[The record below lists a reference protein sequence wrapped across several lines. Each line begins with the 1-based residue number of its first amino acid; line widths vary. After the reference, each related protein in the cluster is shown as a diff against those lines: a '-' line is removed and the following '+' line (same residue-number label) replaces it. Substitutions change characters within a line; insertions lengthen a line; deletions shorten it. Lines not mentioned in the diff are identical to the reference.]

1 MSHVLD
7 TKISDETHSSM
18 LDEAVRRICSSMPE
32 AGIDPLELRSELAR
46 AFLNGSR
53 SLFHLF
59 KDGRRFAADR
69 ISAVKPGEGVPS

>member
-1 MSHVLD
+1 MSHAID
-7 TKISDETHSSM
+7 TKSSDETHASL
-18 LDEAVRRICSSMPE
+18 LDEAVRRICSSMPD

-69 ISAVKPGEGVPS
+69 INAVKPGEKGPS

>member
-7 TKISDETHSSM
+7 TKTRDETHASL
-18 LDEAVRRICSSMPE
+18 LDEAVRRICSSMPD
-32 AGIDPLELRSELAR
+32 AAIDPIELRSELGR

-59 KDGRRFAADR
+59 KDGRRFASDR
-69 ISAVKPGEGVPS
+69 IDAVRRGEGMPS

>member
-1 MSHVLD
+1 MSNVLD
-7 TKISDETHSSM
+7 TKTCDETHASL

-32 AGIDPLELRSELAR
+32 AGIDPTELRSELGR

-59 KDGRRFAADR
+59 KDGRRFASDR
-69 ISAVKPGEGVPS
+69 INAVRQGDATPS